1 MLAVAAPEKKKK
13 AAATP
18 ATSAEQ
24 RENPFVVAIIKVF
37 TLAIRADNRTTLG
50 ELGYVKSYLDTIC
63 GESAGWG
70 LFVKFLDYLASPLDV
85 DATVNELKELFPYE
99 QRLFLLLKVQELL
112 SADSDTEHALPTTRS
127 FAKKMDVNDVD
138 LDIIEELYRS
148 TGHMP
153 RRDGASIEVLTVAP
167 EPERAD
173 IVLPM
178 PGVFLRLLKIG
189 SSFYVLQSDSLYQ
202 VEANGYPLTR
212 NFVAKLQCNYNLRI
226 NNYTV
231 SYVDLIYYFRRH
243 IAPSKVTVVYLAR
256 TPDNKTRL
264 DVERSPA
271 SLLRVETERGLIW
284 VEPLKEGE
292 SLVIN
297 NQPVPAAENGVPI
310 RRQVNLD
317 DRLRME
323 GLEFDL
329 RKILFETVP
338 EEYSAQSG
346 RVALTITNHPA
357 ASQHAVLVYDDLP
370 NPWVANIVRDGG
382 AWSLEIGACPHDVF
396 VNDKRIK
403 FPTRLHDGDTIYIRN
418 LKLVC
423 DLRTGFFQTSLSQL
437 RTIDV
442 VNLGYRFERS
452 KNKLAIDDVS
462 FRIGM
467 GELVCVLGPSG
478 CGKST
483 LFSILTG
490 FNKPSEG
497 QVLIGGR
504 DLHREHEL
512 FKHRIGFVP
521 QENLLF
527 EELTVFENLYFSA
540 RLRFPFH
547 PDAYIRDLVM
557 RVMNEVALAEKADTF
572 VGGALQKTLSGGER
586 KRLNIGLELL
596 SESDIYFLD
605 EPTSGLSSKDSEK
618 IIELLKNLSLRG
630 KMIFV
635 VIHQP
640 SSKIFNL
647 FDRVVFLDRGGK
659 LAFFGTVRQALLY
672 FAGEAGVE
680 VETEDISELEPDL
693 LLETLETPLINIDG
707 TPLPQ
712 RKNPPEYWKRK
723 YQEFTRS
730 RSTIEFERQ
739 RPIDIQPFRQLTW
752 MDRWRQFV
760 TLLQRDFI
768 SKLRNRFSL
777 VATFAVGAALAVTVG
792 MVCRQTTGN
801 DVYELYSNEA
811 FPNYLFLTVVTIFFL
826 SLSNSLH
833 EIIKDRHILL
843 REKMLNIR
851 VTEYLG
857 AKITNLMFFTV
868 LQIALFLIITLP
880 ILSVYEL
887 FGHFLA
893 FLSVVGLCGISTGLC
908 ISAIPRISEKA
919 ASFCVPVIIMLQII
933 LAGSIVFE
941 FKNMNHLKMD
951 KSRKVPEIAEIMP
964 SRWAYEGMM
973 VIYDKNTWFND
984 YYKVKAERDY
994 MRDNIA
1000 KLTAQMGEKAFD
1012 EKSMEIRRREEGM
1025 MRDLKVKWG
1034 NEPVHRYMD
1043 DGENIVSRKHI
1054 PFTGIEVSTVWF
1066 NTVVLVLMSLTL
1078 NAASLFM
1085 LTIERWQKLWEDT
1098 KEKWNRKKRASTDPE
1113 PLDA

>member
-1 MLAVAAPEKKKK
+1 M
-13 AAATP
+13 
-18 ATSAEQ
+18 SDQQ

-63 GESAGWG
+63 GESASWG
-70 LFVKFLDYLASPLDV
+70 LFVKFLDYLAAPLDV

-112 SADSDTEHALPTTRS
+112 SADSDSEHALPTTRS
-127 FAKKMDVNDVD
+127 FAKKMDVRDVD

-148 TGHMP
+148 QGHMP
-153 RRDGASIEVLTVAP
+153 RREGASIEVLTVAS

-178 PGVFLRLLKIG
+178 TGLFVRLLKIG
-189 SSFYVLQSDSLYQ
+189 SSFYVLQCDELYQ
-202 VEANGYPLTR
+202 LEANGYPLSR
-212 NFVAKLQCNYNLRI
+212 NFVAKLQCNYNLKI

-243 IAPSKVTVVYLAR
+243 VAPSKVNVVYLAR
-256 TPDNKTRL
+256 TADNKTRL

-271 SLLRVETERGLIW
+271 SLLRVETERSLIW
-284 VEPLKEGE
+284 VEPMKDDAPLM
-292 SLVIN
+292 IN
-297 NQPVPAAENGVPI
+297 NVPANGAASSNGTLANGSAPAGTDGAGTNGANGAGNTKTANGTSAAAYS
-310 RRQVNLD
+310 RGSHLSSRHQVNLD
-317 DRLRME
+317 DRLRMD
-323 GLEFDL
+323 GMEFDL

-338 EEYSAQSG
+338 EEYPSQSG
-346 RVALTITNHPA
+346 RVALTITNHPGT
-357 ASQHAVLVYDDLP
+357 SQNAVLVYDDLP
-370 NPWVANIVRDGG
+370 TPWVAQIVRDGG

-396 VNDKRIK
+396 VNDRRIK
-403 FPTRLHDGDTIYIRN
+403 LHVPTRLHDSDTIYIRN

-423 DLRTGFFQTSLSQL
+423 DLKTGFFQTSLSQL

-547 PDAYIRDLVM
+547 PDSYIRDLVQ

-572 VGGALQKTLSGGER
+572 VGGALLKTLSGGER

-680 VETEDISELEPDL
+680 VDAEDISELEPDL

-730 RSTIEFERQ
+730 RSTIEFDRP
-739 RPIDIQPFRQLTW
+739 RPIDIQPFRQLGWT
-752 MDRWRQFV
+752 DRLWQFL

-777 VATFAVGAALAVTVG
+777 FATFAVGAALAITVG
-792 MVCRQTTGN
+792 MVCRQS
-801 DVYELYSNEA
+801 DSRDYSLYNNEA

-833 EIIKDRHILL
+833 EIIRDRHILL

-851 VTEYLG
+851 VIEYLG

-868 LQIALFLIITLP
+868 LQIAVFLVITFP
-880 ILSVYEL
+880 ILKIYEL
-887 FGHFLA
+887 FFPFLG
-893 FLSVVGLCGISTGLC
+893 FLSVVGLCG
-908 ISAIPRISEKA
+908 
-919 ASFCVPVIIMLQII
+919 
-933 LAGSIVFE
+933 
-941 FKNMNHLKMD
+941 
-951 KSRKVPEIAEIMP
+951 
-964 SRWAYEGMM
+964 
-973 VIYDKNTWFND
+973 
-984 YYKVKAERDY
+984 
-994 MRDNIA
+994 
-1000 KLTAQMGEKAFD
+1000 
-1012 EKSMEIRRREEGM
+1012 
-1025 MRDLKVKWG
+1025 
-1034 NEPVHRYMD
+1034 
-1043 DGENIVSRKHI
+1043 
-1054 PFTGIEVSTVWF
+1054 
-1066 NTVVLVLMSLTL
+1066 
-1078 NAASLFM
+1078 
-1085 LTIERWQKLWEDT
+1085 
-1098 KEKWNRKKRASTDPE
+1098 
-1113 PLDA
+1113 